1 MRIKPTAQVYSQYT
15 ASDFEVWKLLW
26 NRQTE
31 YLSAHAS
38 GLYLEALVAIGFN
51 SDEIPDFEK
60 TNKRLMQATGWQ
72 LTVAPELVPDADF
85 FRLLARRI
93 FPATCWLR
101 TMEELDYLEEPDMFH
116 DVFGHAPLLTN
127 EFFAIFMEAFGK
139 LALKWVHHPGA
150 LKMLSAFYWFTV
162 EFGLLSEDGA
172 VKIFGSGIISS
183 VGETRHVLHDQSLKI
198 PFDIHSMMNTPYQ
211 TDKVQDQYF
220 LIDSFEQ
227 LCDALPAIEEHLNQ
241 VLGPKFTIMEGA
253 EADR

>member
-1 MRIKPTAQVYSQYT
+1 MRIKPTAQVYSQY
-15 ASDFEVWKLLW
+15 AVSDFEVWKLLW
-26 NRQTE
+26 NRQTT
-31 YLSAHAS
+31 YLHTHAS
-38 GLYLEALVAIGFN
+38 KLYLEALVTIGFN
-51 SDEIPDFEK
+51 SDEIPNFEK
-60 TNKRLMQATGWQ
+60 TNKRLEQATGWQ

-127 EFFAIFMEAFGK
+127 KYFALFMEAFGK
-139 LALKWVHHPGA
+139 LALNWVHEPEA

-162 EFGLLSEDGA
+162 EFGLLAEDGKI
-172 VKIFGSGIISS
+172 KIFGSGIISS
-183 VGETRHVLHDQSLKI
+183 VGETQHVLHDQSLKI
-198 PFDIHSMMNTPYQ
+198 PFDIHSLMTTPYR

-227 LCDALPAIEEHLNQ
+227 LCDALLAIEEHLNQ
-241 VLGPKFTIMEGA
+241 VFREVGTQCMRPA
-253 EADR
+253 